1 MNKDSSDKIQIDYFN
16 AISIL
21 KSEPATTKLLALSKG
36 INVNGIELAE
46 KISDYPQNYRT
57 KRAKKNTKLIN
68 NQLLDVETENV
79 PFIPEEIFLLFP
91 NGRSVVKI
99 NYNAQSPFKLVFEG
113 NELYLTCKELFIK
126 IKAELSTKRK
136 LTDNE
141 EEALEIDKIMP
152 VLGSD
157 RVAVM
162 GYEGCSG
169 WYTNRQCKFC
179 DSCALRAN
187 EKHYIPTLND
197 CMTKYNRNLR
207 EWISNTSEEYFSK
220 LANAYKLQLET
231 PPQPHF
237 HLHLM
242 SGNMEDTDFEWEYM
256 LKMTDSLN
264 KIQLVSLTDSYLNL
278 IPPHNLKLLSAAK
291 EKGFQKLLFSM
302 EVFGENDYKVVCPE
316 KYALSDFNH
325 FIECLKEAVNIFGK
339 GKVRCNF
346 VLGAQHIERLKNGV
360 MELANLGVASDFT
373 IFTPK
378 KGTPWENKPKPT
390 NIEIIEF
397 TSFLYDIYKKYNFD
411 GLYCCESSRSC
422 VLNELLRDRK

>member
-1 MNKDSSDKIQIDYFN
+1 MEQEYLKKLQKDYSN

-21 KSEPATTKLLALSKG
+21 KSEPATIKILALSKG
-36 INVNGIELAE
+36 ISVNGNELAE

-57 KRAKKNTKLIN
+57 KRSKKNTKLVN
-68 NQLLDVETENV
+68 NQLFDVETENV

-91 NGRSVVKI
+91 NGRSVVKM
-99 NYNAQSPFKLVFEG
+99 NYKADSPFKLAFE
-113 NELYLTCKELFIK
+113 NNKLYLICEELSIK
-126 IKAELSTKRK
+126 IKTELSTRRR

-141 EEALEIDKIMP
+141 EEATEIDKIMP

-157 RVAVM
+157 RVAVL

-169 WYTNRQCKFC
+169 WYSNRQCKFC

-197 CMTKYNRNLR
+197 CMTKYNCNLK
-207 EWISNTSEEYFSK
+207 EWISDISENYFSK
-220 LANAYKLQLET
+220 LAFAYKLQLKT

-256 LKMTDSLN
+256 LKMADSLN
-264 KIQLVSLTDSYLNL
+264 KVQNISSIDSYLNL
-278 IPPHNLKLLSAAK
+278 IPPHNLKLLSQAK

-302 EVFGENDYKVVCPE
+302 EVFGEKDYKLVCPE
-316 KYALSDFNH
+316 KHALSDFSH
-325 FIECLKEAVNIFGK
+325 FMECLKEAVNIFGK

-346 VLGAQHIERLKNGV
+346 VLGAQHIDRLKKGV
-360 MELANLGVASDFT
+360 NELAELGVVSDFT

-378 KGTPWENKPKPT
+378 KGTPWENKPKP
-390 NIEIIEF
+390 NNNEIIDF
-397 TSFLYDIYKKYNFD
+397 TSFLYNVYRKYNYE
-411 GLYCCESSRSC
+411 GIYCCESSRSC